1 MKKAIAVLAAAAL
14 CLTLFSAC
22 RGGGTSS
29 SVSYE
34 ELMAKFEGEP
44 EQNVTLKILD
54 NDTAVEEGYFDELIA
69 AFNAEYAEYGIKA
82 EDANMSQYT
91 DLETNGPLGYG
102 PDVLYNANDVIMRYA
117 ENGHVL
123 PLPTE
128 KLDTYGEGKLDESV
142 SATFSMNR
150 YDMDLQF
157 GVPINVQTLVLFYR
171 ADKFADQPDTDGNGT
186 PDVLESYASLYEYSK
201 EVRATSTND
210 NPVYGYVHSLNNEY
224 FNSGFLFSYGAYIFG
239 DTTDDIGF
247 ANGEAYKGLRVM
259 QDLASVMDS
268 DAASDAYTVQAYNA
282 LASGKYLA
290 TITTPDVYV
299 KFLNALADEYERTEG
314 ISESAAMNKARENLK
329 VADVPALPE
338 SGDLDD
344 ADSATFEMTTMGG
357 VNGYA
362 ISSYTKAP
370 KASLLFVDF
379 ASKYEQVVKRAS
391 MLGVV
396 PARKDAAEADDTN
409 AYSEM
414 VYTRVE
420 AGRVTMMPSV
430 RALTFIW
437 PSVGSMF
444 ALVANDVTITG
455 KGQPSAYKTDES
467 LKKLLT
473 DTVSDIKRAMEIG

>member
-1 MKKAIAVLAAAAL
+1 
-14 CLTLFSAC
+14 
-22 RGGGTSS
+22 
-29 SVSYE
+29 
-34 ELMAKFEGEP
+34 
-44 EQNVTLKILD
+44 
-54 NDTAVEEGYFDELIA
+54 
-69 AFNAEYAEYGIKA
+69 
-82 EDANMSQYT
+82 
-91 DLETNGPLGYG
+91 
-102 PDVLYNANDVIMRYA
+102 
-117 ENGHVL
+117 
-123 PLPTE
+123 
-128 KLDTYGEGKLDESV
+128 
-142 SATFSMNR
+142 
-150 YDMDLQF
+150 
-157 GVPINVQTLVLFYR
+157 
-171 ADKFADQPDTDGNGT
+171 
-186 PDVLESYASLYEYSK
+186 
-201 EVRATSTND
+201 
-210 NPVYGYVHSLNNEY
+210 
-224 FNSGFLFSYGAYIFG
+224 
-239 DTTDDIGF
+239 
-247 ANGEAYKGLRVM
+247 
-259 QDLASVMDS
+259 
-268 DAASDAYTVQAYNA
+268 
-282 LASGKYLA
+282 
-290 TITTPDVYV
+290 
-299 KFLNALADEYERTEG
+299 
-314 ISESAAMNKARENLK
+314 
-329 VADVPALPE
+329 
-338 SGDLDD
+338 
-344 ADSATFEMTTMGG
+344 MTTMGG

>member
-1 MKKAIAVLAAAAL
+1 MKRLIAVILATVMSA
-14 CLTLFSAC
+14 TLFVAC
-22 RGGGTSS
+22 GETESGG
-29 SVSYE
+29 SYTYE
-34 ELMAKFEGEP
+34 QIMAKFEGEP
-44 EQNVTLKILD
+44 EQNVTIKVLE
-54 NDTAVEEGYFDELIA
+54 NDIAVDEGYFDDLIE

-171 ADKFADQPDTDGNGT
+171 ADKFADQPDADGNGT

-224 FNSGFLFSYGAYIFG
+224 FNFGFLLSYGAYIFG
-239 DTTDDIGF
+239 DSTDDIGL

-268 DAASDAYTVQAYNA
+268 DASSDAYTVQAYNGI
-282 LASGKYLA
+282 ASGKYLA

-314 ISESAAMNKARENLK
+314 LSESAAMDKARENLK

-344 ADSATFEMTTMGG
+344 ADSATFEMTTIGG

-414 VYTRVE
+414 VYNRVE
-420 AGRVTMMPSV
+420 ADRVTMMPSV
-430 RALTFIW
+430 RALTFVW
-437 PSVGSMF
+437 SSVGSMF
-444 ALVANDVTITG
+444 ALVADDVTVTG
-455 KGQPSAYKTDES
+455 KGQPSVYQTDDS
-467 LKKLLT
+467 LKSLLS
-473 DTVSDIKRAMEIG
+473 DTVTNIRGAMEIG